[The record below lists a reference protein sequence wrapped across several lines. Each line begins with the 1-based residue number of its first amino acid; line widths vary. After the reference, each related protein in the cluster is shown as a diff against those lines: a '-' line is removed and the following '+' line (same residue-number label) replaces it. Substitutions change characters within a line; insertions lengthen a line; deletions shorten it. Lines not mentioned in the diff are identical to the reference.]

1 MESSAQLKGLFSAP
15 IEETENTYVIEVP
28 RSEVEGGS
36 VERAE
41 SYQVALLS
49 SRRVSVE
56 AESASMSASS
66 NTSSEQEEPQDPP
79 VSEGEERT
87 VEITEMGD
95 QGDGLTRVER
105 GFVVIIPETEVGERV
120 RIQIETVHETVA
132 FGTVVE
138 RYR

>member
-36 VERAE
+36 VEGAE